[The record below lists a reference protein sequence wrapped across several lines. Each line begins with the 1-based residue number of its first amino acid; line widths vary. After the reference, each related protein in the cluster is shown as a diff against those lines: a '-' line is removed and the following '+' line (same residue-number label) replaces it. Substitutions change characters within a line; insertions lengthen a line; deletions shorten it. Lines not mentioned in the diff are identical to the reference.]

1 MISEKEIKNWY
12 DQRHISFGE
21 NAWRP
26 FEAYSIFLD
35 HLNVKAGKI
44 LLDIGCGTGYLI
56 KAATQRGL
64 QTYGTDISEQ
74 GIKLLKESLL
84 TPKLL

>member
-35 HLNVKAGKI
+35 HLNVKAEKK

-56 KAATQRGL
+56 KVATQRGL
-64 QTYGTDISEQ
+64 
-74 GIKLLKESLL
+74 
-84 TPKLL
+84 